1 MMQKIQKFGGAM
13 FTPVLLFSFA
23 GVMVGIGTLCTTEAV
38 LGSLAAP
45 TSMWYLVWNVI
56 LQGAW
61 CVFNQLPL
69 LFVVGLPIGLAKKQA
84 ARCCMEALV
93 LYLTFHYFVNTIL
106 SQWGGVFGVDFSAET
121 GGSSGLT
128 MIANI
133 KTLDMG
139 MFGALLVSGIV
150 IYLHNKFF
158 DTELPEWLG
167 SFNGSTFIFMIGFF
181 AMLPVALLS
190 VIIWPNIQHGMQIFQ
205 NFVMNS
211 GAFGVWVFIFLERLL
226 IPFGLH
232 HLMYSPFYYDNLV
245 CPGGIYSYWA
255 TQLPALASSTA
266 SLKSLCPQASF
277 TATGFSKLF
286 GCPGIALAFYA
297 TAKPEKK
304 TQLRGL
310 LIPITLTAIVCG
322 VTEPIEFTFLF
333 IAPALFVVH
342 AFLAAC
348 LSTTMNLFGIV
359 GVFSGGLIEMSS
371 LNFIPLMNSHWK
383 EYLLLLVIGLV
394 YTGIYFAVF
403 RFLILKFDFKTPG
416 REESDETKFYSK
428 AEFRAKQAGNVE
440 MDKKTMLAAMIMEGL
455 GGAENIVDVTNCAT
469 RLRINVKDET
479 LVKDDAYFK
488 GVGSHG
494 ISKNGKAMQ
503 VIVGMSVPS
512 VREKFENI
520 MANPSAYKMNTEDDE
535 ETQNKSND
543 TQNKGEETKKNAE
556 RNIESGDFALEQH
569 EIKAVANGEVIPV
582 SEVPDEVFAE
592 GALGEGVAVIV
603 TDGKIYAPVDG
614 EISMIADTLHA
625 FGISTDDG
633 LELLVHIGIDTVE
646 LEGKGFTA
654 KVQAG
659 DKVRAGQLICEVDMK
674 VMKAKGC
681 KMHTPIL
688 MTNADECRDIRLIP
702 DKCAKAGKTTVI
714 TYRK

>member
-69 LFVVGLPIGLAKKQA
+69 LFVVGLPIGLASKQA

-106 SQWGGVFGVDFSAET
+106 SQWGGVFGVDFSAEI

-139 MFGALLVSGIV
+139 MYGALLVSGIV

-167 SFNGSTFIFMIGFF
+167 SFNGSTFIFMIGFLV
-181 AMLPVALLS
+181 MLPVALLS

-205 NFVMNS
+205 NFVMTS
-211 GAFGVWVFIFLERLL
+211 GSFGVWVFIFLERLL

-304 TQLRGL
+304 TQLKGL

-333 IAPALFVVH
+333 VAPVLFVVH

-348 LSTTMNLFGIV
+348 LSPTMNLFGIV

-371 LNFIPLMNSHWK
+371 LNFIPLMSTHWK

-394 YTGIYFAVF
+394 YTAIYFVVF
-403 RFLILKFDFKTPG
+403 RFLIVKFDFKTPG

-428 AEFRAKQAGNVE
+428 AEFRARQAGNVE

-455 GGAENIVDVTNCAT
+455 GGADNIVDVTNCAT

-479 LVKDDAYFK
+479 IVKDDDYFK

-520 MANPSAYKMNTEDDE
+520 MANPSAYALDKGDE
-535 ETQNKSND
+535 D
-543 TQNKGEETKKNAE
+543 TQNQQAPDAAGNVKNSGEADHSAMQ
-556 RNIESGDFALEQH
+556 RH
-569 EIKAVANGEVIPV
+569 EIKAAADGEVIPV
-582 SEVPDEVFAE
+582 SDVPDEVFAG

-603 TDGKIYAPVDG
+603 TDGMVYAPVDG
-614 EISMIADTLHA
+614 EIFTVADTLHA
-625 FGISTDDG
+625 YGIATEDG
-633 LELLVHIGIDTVE
+633 LELLVHIGINTVE
-646 LEGKGFTA
+646 LGGEGFTA
-654 KVQAG
+654 KVKVG
-659 DKVRAGQLICEVDMK
+659 DKVRTGQLLCEVDMNL
-674 VMKAKGC
+674 MKEKDI

-688 MTNADECRDIRLIP
+688 MTNADECREIKLLP
-702 DKCAKAGKTTVI
+702 DKTAKAGKTTVI
-714 TYRK
+714 TYLK

>member
-38 LGSLAAP
+38 LGPLAAP
-45 TSMWYLVWNVI
+45 TSMWYQIWNVI

-106 SQWGGVFGVDFSAET
+106 AQWGGVFGVDFAAET

-139 MFGALLVSGIV
+139 MFGALLVSGLV

-158 DTELPEWLG
+158 DTELPDWLG

-181 AMLPVALLS
+181 VMLPVALLS
-190 VIIWPNIQHGMQIFQ
+190 VLIWPNIQHGMSVFQ
-205 NFVMNS
+205 NFVMTTGS
-211 GAFGVWVFIFLERLL
+211 FGVWVFIFLERLL

-232 HLMYSPFYYDNLV
+232 HLLYSPFYYDNLV

-255 TQLPALASSTA
+255 TQLPALAASTA
-266 SLKSLCPQASF
+266 SLKSLCPQAAF
-277 TATGFSKLF
+277 TATGFSKIF
-286 GCPGIALAFYA
+286 GCPGIAMAFYA

-304 TQLRGL
+304 KQLKGL

-333 IAPALFVVH
+333 IAPVLFVVH

-371 LNFIPLMNSHWK
+371 LNFIPLMKSHWRQ
-383 EYLLLLVIGLV
+383 YLLLLVIGLV
-394 YTGIYFAVF
+394 YTAIYFLVF
-403 RFLILKFDFKTPG
+403 RFLITKFNFKTPG
-416 REESDETKFYSK
+416 REETDETKFYSK
-428 AEFRAKQAGNVE
+428 AEFRARQAGGAE
-440 MDKKTMLAAMIMEGL
+440 MDKKTMLAAMILDGL
-455 GGAENIVDVTNCAT
+455 GGADNIVDVTNCAT
-469 RLRINVKDET
+469 RLRVNVKDEKA
-479 LVKDDAYFK
+479 VKDDAYFK
-488 GVGSHG
+488 SVGSHG
-494 ISKNGKAMQ
+494 ISKNGRAMQ
-503 VIVGMSVPS
+503 VIVGMSVAS
-512 VREKFENI
+512 VREKFETI
-520 MANPSAYKMNTEDDE
+520 MENPSAYALDD
-535 ETQNKSND
+535 
-543 TQNKGEETKKNAE
+543 GAPP
-556 RNIESGDFALEQH
+556 ESGKSPDAGSKNSDMGNSDLPLH
-569 EIKAVANGEVIPV
+569 KIKAVANGEAIPV
-582 SEVPDEVFAE
+582 SDVPDEVFASK
-592 GALGEGVAVIV
+592 ALGDGVAVIV
-603 TDGKIYAPVDG
+603 TDGRVYAPADG
-614 EISMIADTLHA
+614 EISMVAETLHA
-625 FGISTDDG
+625 YGISTDDG
-633 LELLVHIGIDTVE
+633 LELLVHIGINTVE
-646 LEGKGFTA
+646 LNGEGFTP
-654 KVQAG
+654 KVKEG
-659 DKVRAGQLICEVDMK
+659 DRVSAGQLICEVDMAF
-674 VMKAKGC
+674 MKEKNYP
-681 KMHTPIL
+681 MHTPIL
-688 MTNADECRDIRLIP
+688 MTNGDECSDVTLLP
-702 DKCAKAGKTTVI
+702 DKNAKAGQTTVI
-714 TYRK
+714 TYKK

>member
-69 LFVVGLPIGLAKKQA
+69 LFVVGLPIGLASKQA

-106 SQWGGVFGVDFSAET
+106 SQWGGVFGVDFSAEI

-150 IYLHNKFF
+150 IYLHNKLF

-181 AMLPVALLS
+181 VMLPVALLS

-205 NFVMNS
+205 NFVMTS

-304 TQLRGL
+304 TQLKGL

-333 IAPALFVVH
+333 IAPVLFVVH

-371 LNFIPLMNSHWK
+371 LNFIPLMSTHWK

-394 YTGIYFAVF
+394 YTAIYFVVF
-403 RFLILKFDFKTPG
+403 RFLIVKIG
-416 REESDETKFYSK
+416 R
-428 AEFRAKQAGNVE
+428 AHV
-440 MDKKTMLAAMIMEGL
+440 
-455 GGAENIVDVTNCAT
+455 
-469 RLRINVKDET
+469 
-479 LVKDDAYFK
+479 
-488 GVGSHG
+488 
-494 ISKNGKAMQ
+494 
-503 VIVGMSVPS
+503 
-512 VREKFENI
+512 
-520 MANPSAYKMNTEDDE
+520 
-535 ETQNKSND
+535 
-543 TQNKGEETKKNAE
+543 
-556 RNIESGDFALEQH
+556 
-569 EIKAVANGEVIPV
+569 
-582 SEVPDEVFAE
+582 
-592 GALGEGVAVIV
+592 
-603 TDGKIYAPVDG
+603 
-614 EISMIADTLHA
+614 
-625 FGISTDDG
+625 
-633 LELLVHIGIDTVE
+633 
-646 LEGKGFTA
+646 
-654 KVQAG
+654 
-659 DKVRAGQLICEVDMK
+659 
-674 VMKAKGC
+674 
-681 KMHTPIL
+681 
-688 MTNADECRDIRLIP
+688 
-702 DKCAKAGKTTVI
+702 
-714 TYRK
+714 

>member
-69 LFVVGLPIGLAKKQA
+69 LFVVGLPIGLASKQA

-106 SQWGGVFGVDFSAET
+106 SQWGGVFGVDFSAEI

-167 SFNGSTFIFMIGFF
+167 SFNGSTFIFMIGFLV
-181 AMLPVALLS
+181 MLPVALLS
-190 VIIWPNIQHGMQIFQ
+190 VVIWPNIQHGMQIFQ
-205 NFVMNS
+205 NFVMTS

-304 TQLRGL
+304 TQLKGL

-333 IAPALFVVH
+333 IAPVLFVVH

-371 LNFIPLMNSHWK
+371 LNFIPLMSTHWK

-394 YTGIYFAVF
+394 YTAIYFVVF
-403 RFLILKFDFKTPG
+403 RFLIVKFDFKTPG

-428 AEFRAKQAGNVE
+428 AEFRARQAGNVE

-455 GGAENIVDVTNCAT
+455 GGADNIVDVTNCAT

-479 LVKDDAYFK
+479 VVKDDAYFK

-520 MANPSAYKMNTEDDE
+520 MANPSAYALDKGDSEDAPKQQAPDAAGNTE
-535 ETQNKSND
+535 
-543 TQNKGEETKKNAE
+543 
-556 RNIESGDFALEQH
+556 SGVDADQSAMQRH
-569 EIKAVANGEVIPV
+569 EIKAAADGEVIPV
-582 SEVPDEVFAE
+582 SDVPDEVFAG

-603 TDGKIYAPVDG
+603 TDGMVYAPVDG
-614 EISMIADTLHA
+614 EIFTVADTLHA
-625 FGISTDDG
+625 YGIATEDG
-633 LELLVHIGIDTVE
+633 LELLVHIGINTVE
-646 LEGKGFTA
+646 LGGEGFTA
-654 KVQAG
+654 KVKVG
-659 DKVRAGQLICEVDMK
+659 DKVRTGQLLCEVDMNL
-674 VMKAKGC
+674 MKEKDI

-688 MTNADECRDIRLIP
+688 MTNADECREIKLLP
-702 DKCAKAGKTTVI
+702 DKTAKAGKTTVI
-714 TYRK
+714 TYLK